1 MESFSILSQ
10 GASQATNNSSQ
21 ASLTRICI
29 RLTTVMGLTWIL
41 GLLANWNQTAFL
53 HYPSTVL
60 NSMQGNFFML
70 LAYMYIKLIDVPRT
84 LKFIASN
91 DARLILRRKLNGAT
105 TR

>member
-60 NSMQGNFFML
+60 NSMQGNFLCF
-70 LAYMYIKLIDVPRT
+70 
-84 LKFIASN
+84 
-91 DARLILRRKLNGAT
+91 
-105 TR
+105 